1 MGEPSGLHKQN
12 STPFG
17 LPLAG
22 LDFRLYLIPH
32 QRWIA
37 LEGAVRGLPAGSYGH
52 WVEGNPGVGGW
63 IGPVGV
69 QLGYREML
77 VDFHQSG
84 LDPNGINLRFSGPM
98 ASLIWSW

>member
-1 MGEPSGLHKQN
+1 VAHEYQWVDSGRRHAHQSDLRSGHK
-12 STPFG
+12 
-17 LPLAG
+17 
-22 LDFRLYLIPH
+22 
-32 QRWIA
+32 RWIA
-37 LEGAVRGLPAGSYGH
+37 LEGALRGLPAGSYGH
-52 WVEGNPGVGGW
+52 WVEGNAGVGGR

-98 ASLIWSW
+98 ASPIWSW